1 MSTRQ
6 SHRVLKQF
14 GLSLQTTLE
23 ATHAEH
29 ERGAERDGDEPD
41 ESEGE

>member
-14 GLSLQTTLE
+14 GFLCQTTLE
-23 ATHAEH
+23 ATHA